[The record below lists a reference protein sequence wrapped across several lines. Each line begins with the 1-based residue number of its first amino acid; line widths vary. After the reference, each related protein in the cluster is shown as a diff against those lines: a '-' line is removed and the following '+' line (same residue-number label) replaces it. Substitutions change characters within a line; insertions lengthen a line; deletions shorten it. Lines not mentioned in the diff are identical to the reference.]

1 MKEELAEILAPYVG
15 QRGATIPVLQKVQAK
30 LGYLPEEALREV
42 ATALRMPV
50 SEVYGVATFY
60 AQFRFVPRGER
71 TIKVCL
77 GTACHVRGAQKVL
90 ETVETE
96 LGTEAGGTTADRRYS
111 LEKVACFG
119 SCGLA
124 PVMVIEKDVHG
135 RMNATKVKQVIKE
148 DQQRNWGDGAHP
160 KEVTAKAATTPV
172 DGGQ

>member
-1 MKEELAEILAPYVG
+1 
-15 QRGATIPVLQKVQAK
+15 
-30 LGYLPEEALREV
+30 
-42 ATALRMPV
+42 
-50 SEVYGVATFY
+50 
-60 AQFRFVPRGER
+60 
-71 TIKVCL
+71 
-77 GTACHVRGAQKVL
+77 
-90 ETVETE
+90 
-96 LGTEAGGTTADRRYS
+96 
-111 LEKVACFG
+111 VACFG